1 MASAPIFDWFLAD
14 WMASKDMSQADLC
27 RATGFPKA
35 KVSELVNGKS
45 RYNRDVVNTLSRALH
60 IDPYELLMHPADA
73 NRIKRLR
80 ETALEIAAENPT
92 PDPEPIEENRRVR
105 KN

>member
-14 WMASKDMSQADLC
+14 WLASKEMSQADLC
-27 RATGFPKA
+27 RETGFPKA

-45 RYNRDVVNTLSRALH
+45 RYNRDVVNSIAAALH
-60 IDPYELLMHPADA
+60 VHPYELLMHPHDA
-73 NRIKRLR
+73 NRLRQLR
-80 ETALEIAAENPT
+80 ETALRIAADNAQSEQPT
-92 PDPEPIEENRRVR
+92 PEGKARVR

>member
-1 MASAPIFDWFLAD
+1 MANQPHFDWYLAD
-14 WMASKDMSQADLC
+14 WLASKNMNQADLC

-35 KVSELVNGKS
+35 KVSELVTGKS
-45 RYNRDVVNTLSRALH
+45 RYNRDVVNTISAAMQ
-60 IDPYELLMHPADA
+60 IDPFELLMHPADA

-92 PDPEPIEENRRVR
+92 PEPAPNEELERVR
-105 KN
+105 KI

>member
-14 WMASKDMSQADLC
+14 WMASKNMSQADLC

-45 RYNRDVVNTLSRALH
+45 RYNRDVVNAVAHAMH
-60 IDPYELLMHPADA
+60 IDPYEILMHPADA

-80 ETALEIAAENPT
+80 ETALEIAAEST
-92 PDPEPIEENRRVR
+92 SPEPTTGEQMRRVR